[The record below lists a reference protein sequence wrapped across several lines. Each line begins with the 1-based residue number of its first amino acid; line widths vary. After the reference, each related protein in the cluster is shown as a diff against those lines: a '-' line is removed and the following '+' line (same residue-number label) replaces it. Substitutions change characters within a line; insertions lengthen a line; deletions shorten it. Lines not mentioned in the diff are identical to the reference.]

1 MQQPPDDRPHLRDI
15 PADRLAASL
24 AAAGFERADAL
35 AHRLGIAVHRD
46 GALTWD
52 DLGLAGIG
60 RFVRASLSERF
71 RFGPLLEVVGEREAD
86 DMHTRKWMLRLR
98 TGEVVEAV
106 AIRHWA
112 DHTLC
117 VSTQAGCAMACGF
130 CATGRLGL
138 QRNLS
143 PGEITEAVVHAQRAI
158 GARITDIVFMGMG
171 EPLHNFDATIAA
183 CVNLNHASGH
193 GIARKRITISTSG
206 LVREIRRMTA
216 EGMRWRMHVSL
227 HSAIQETRE
236 RIMPIARTNPLPDLV
251 AAVRERQQALGT
263 DAKWVTF
270 QYVALPGVN
279 MDDRHVD
286 ALGRELEGVRYI
298 LNVIPWNETD
308 GPFRAPGWDE
318 VKDFTTR
325 LRRLGCPVKVRYSA
339 GKQDGM
345 GCGQLAAETIA
356 VTPREGH
363 MIAPPGIFTSHTG

>member
-1 MQQPPDDRPHLRDI
+1 MTQHLRDI
-15 PADRLAASL
+15 PADRLGPAL
-24 AAAGFERADAL
+24 ADAGFERPDAL
-35 AHRLGIAVHRD
+35 AHRLGIAIHRD

-52 DLGLAGIG
+52 DLVARGIG
-60 RFVRASLSERF
+60 RFVRAALSEKF
-71 RFGPLLEVVGEREAD
+71 AFGPLLEVTGERQAD

-98 TGEVVEAV
+98 SGETIEAV

-117 VSTQAGCAMACGF
+117 VSTQAGCAMACTF
-130 CATGRLGL
+130 CATGRMGL
-138 QRNLS
+138 LRNLT
-143 PGEITEAVVHAQRAI
+143 PGEVTEAVVHAERAL

-183 CVNLNHASGH
+183 CVNLNHKAGH

-216 EGMRWRMHVSL
+216 ERMRWRMHVSL

-236 RIMPIARTNPLPDLV
+236 RIMPIARTNPLPAL
-251 AAVRERQQALGT
+251 AEALRERQAALGV
-263 DAKWVTF
+263 DAKWITL

-279 MDDRHVD
+279 MDDAHVD
-286 ALGRELEGVRYI
+286 AIGREFEGLRYI
-298 LNVIPWNETD
+298 LNVIPWNET
-308 GPFRAPGWDE
+308 GGGFRAPTWDE

-325 LRRLGCPVKVRYSA
+325 LRRLNCPVKVRYSA

-363 MIAPPGIFTSHTG
+363 MIAPPGIFTR